1 MARKFY
7 YDDGNEKHGPV
18 SGDELVELRAQ
29 GVITNDTWVR
39 REDNGTWRPLGTV
52 DLSEEEEEARN
63 PSLLTVLRRS
73 GLLWPAVLFLLF
85 LAALVIL
92 LSGLIAVFWPFIVAI
107 GIAWL
112 VMKMFDSSSH

>member
-7 YDDGNEKHGPV
+7 YDDGKEKHGPV
-18 SGDELVELRAQ
+18 SGDELVQLRAQ
-29 GVITNDTWVR
+29 GVITNETWVR

-73 GLLWPAVLFLLF
+73 GLLWPAVLFILF
-85 LAALVIL
+85 IAALIIL
-92 LSGLIAVFWPFIVAI
+92 MSGLIAVFWPFIVAGI
-107 GIAWL
+107 IAWL
-112 VMKMFDSSSH
+112 VIKMFDSAQ

>member
-29 GVITNDTWVR
+29 GVINDSTWVR

-73 GLLWPAVLFLLF
+73 GLLWPAVIFLLGIVAVLFLMTE
-85 LAALVIL
+85 
-92 LSGLIAVFWPFIVAI
+92 LIVVFWPLIIAI
-107 GIAWL
+107 LFVWL
-112 VMKMFDSSSH
+112 LMRAFDTK